1 MFEEKK
7 KRSFMHGQGEI
18 RLNFGKWISLISV
31 NNLQKRMENCYVI
44 TLNWKDSECKLFT
57 YNTQTCLY

>member
-1 MFEEKK
+1 
-7 KRSFMHGQGEI
+7 MHGQGEI

-31 NNLQKRMENCYVI
+31 DNLQKTWRTAMYCYVI
-44 TLNWKDSECKLFT
+44 TLNWKNSECKLFT